1 VESALKRFVL
11 GVVIAVIACF
21 GAALTVS
28 QAAAQESALTS
39 HGLLA
44 QLQSF
49 MHERDVDTE
58 NLSADE
64 AVKLMID
71 WYRFTPAAGAPSSI
85 DALVFRYGGWSEGC
99 ATAFNLSLL
108 RRIKRE
114 GEADAVAGIT
124 LMFEPSG
131 QAEIKPFETAS
142 SGKSI
147 DDFLVTV
154 EGTAAFKLLGDT
166 KPMSVLMESGG
177 LR

>member
-1 VESALKRFVL
+1 MKRFVL
-11 GVVIAVIACF
+11 ALVIAIVACF
-21 GAALTVS
+21 AMEFSVK
-28 QAAAQESALTS
+28 QAVAQEAALTS

-44 QLQSF
+44 QLQGF

-58 NLSADE
+58 HLSADE
-64 AVKLMID
+64 AVRLMID
-71 WYRFTPAAGAPSSI
+71 WYRFTPGAAEPSPA

-108 RRIKRE
+108 RRIKRD

-131 QAEIKPFETAS
+131 QAELKPFETAS

-147 DDFLVTV
+147 EDFLATV
-154 EGTAAFKLLGDT
+154 EGTAAFKMLGDT

>member
-1 VESALKRFVL
+1 MKRFVL
-11 GVVIAVIACF
+11 VMVLAAFYGVTAGVTTDA
-21 GAALTVS
+21 
-28 QAAAQESALTS
+28 AAAQDSAPNS
-39 HGLLA
+39 HGLLV

-49 MHERDVDTE
+49 LHERDVDME

-71 WYRFTPAAGAPSSI
+71 WYRFTPAAGAPSPA

-114 GEADAVAGIT
+114 GEGDAVAGIT

-131 QAEIKPFETAS
+131 QAEITPFETTS

-147 DDFLVTV
+147 DAFLDVV
-154 EGTAAFKLLGDT
+154 EGTPAFKLLAGA

>member
-1 VESALKRFVL
+1 M
-11 GVVIAVIACF
+11 VIALVACF
-21 GAALTVS
+21 ATEFSVGDAV
-28 QAAAQESALTS
+28 AQESAITS
-39 HGLLA
+39 HGLLT
-44 QLQSF
+44 QLQGF
-49 MHERDVDTE
+49 MHERDVDME

-71 WYRFTPAAGAPSSI
+71 WYRFTPAAAGASSPA

-114 GEADAVAGIT
+114 GEADVVAGIT

-131 QAEIKPFETAS
+131 QAELKPFETAS

-147 DDFLVTV
+147 DDFLATV

-166 KPMSVLMESGG
+166 KPMSVMMESGG

>member
-1 VESALKRFVL
+1 MKRFVL
-11 GVVIAVIACF
+11 GVVIAVVGCF
-21 GAALTVS
+21 ATEFSVR
-28 QAAAQESALTS
+28 QAVAEELATS
-39 HGLLA
+39 HGLLT

-49 MHERDVDTE
+49 MHERDVDTA

-71 WYRFTPAAGAPSSI
+71 WYRFTPTAGAPSPA

-108 RRIKRE
+108 RRIRRE

-124 LMFEPSG
+124 LMFEPAG
-131 QAEIKPFETAS
+131 QSEIKPFETAS

-147 DDFLVTV
+147 DDFLATV
-154 EGTAAFKLLGDT
+154 EGTAAFKLLGDA